1 MELNKVSSSF
11 TLCVCVCDAIEMVLW
26 IPKMTKEENASA
38 RHAKQ
43 MPAQSTGTAIVR
55 VGREMNFIQMAD
67 FDAIVNCCEWH
78 VRVYDLGIYAFYYA
92 IAHRAHTHT
101 FQLIRLSVLRFML
114 CFLVCFLN
122 VLCVC
127 AMCAWVLFY
136 LFIPSL
142 ANVFFVY
149 HTQSH
154 KHN

>member
-92 IAHRAHTHT
+92 IAHRAHTH
-101 FQLIRLSVLRFML
+101 ISVDSPFRVTIYVVFFGMFSK
-114 CFLVCFLN
+114 CFV
-122 VLCVC
+122 CVC
-127 AMCAWVLFY
+127 DVCVGAF
-136 LFIPSL
+136 LFIYS
-142 ANVFFVY
+142 FFG
-149 HTQSH
+149 
-154 KHN
+154 